1 MGYIDTDLDGI
12 REIVR
17 LYKETRDE
25 IMLLRQ
31 TTQNIYSNVENDTRD
46 ALRRIQEKENK
57 KLQDITNVQNR
68 MGDCYGDVLKFFDRL
83 TDTDFQEPLLKLQEI
98 LEDYHRMHLS

>member
-46 ALRRIQEKENK
+46 TILK
-57 KLQDITNVQNR
+57 KI
-68 MGDCYGDVLKFFDRL
+68 FF
-83 TDTDFQEPLLKLQEI
+83 
-98 LEDYHRMHLS
+98 

>member
-46 ALRRIQEKENK
+46 ALRRIQAKDDE

-68 MGDCYGDVLKFFDRL
+68 MGDCYGDVLKFFDQL

>member
-25 IMLLRQ
+25 IKVLRQ

-46 ALRRIQEKENK
+46 SLRRIQAKDDE
-57 KLQDITNVQNR
+57 KLQDITNLQNR
-68 MGDCYGDVLKFFDRL
+68 MGDCYEDVLRFFDRL

-98 LEDYHRMHLS
+98 LEDYHRMHLP

>member
-25 IMLLRQ
+25 IKVLRQ

-46 ALRRIQEKENK
+46 ALRRIQAKDDE

-68 MGDCYGDVLKFFDRL
+68 MGDCYGDVLQFFDRL

>member
-46 ALRRIQEKENK
+46 ALRRIQAKDDE

-68 MGDCYGDVLKFFDRL
+68 MGDCYGDDLKFFDRL

>member
-46 ALRRIQEKENK
+46 ALRRIQAKDDE
-57 KLQDITNVQNR
+57 KLQDITNLQNR
-68 MGDCYGDVLKFFDRL
+68 MGDCYEDVLRFFDRL

>member
-25 IMLLRQ
+25 IKVLRQ

-46 ALRRIQEKENK
+46 ALRRIQAKDDE
-57 KLQDITNVQNR
+57 KLQDITNLQNR
-68 MGDCYGDVLKFFDRL
+68 MGDCYEDVLRFFDRL